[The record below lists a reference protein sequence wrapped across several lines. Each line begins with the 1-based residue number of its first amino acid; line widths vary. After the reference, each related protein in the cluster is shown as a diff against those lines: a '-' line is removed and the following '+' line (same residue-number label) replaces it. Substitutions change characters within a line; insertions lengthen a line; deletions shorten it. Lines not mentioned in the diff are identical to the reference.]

1 VPLAGV
7 TITLAAC
14 AVVTPAQNERNG
26 ALYTVARSRET
37 GSLTV
42 DRVSNEGLV
51 LTRTMNS
58 SGNKWAP
65 FQRCYQEK
73 AAPIWRAYCQAEPES
88 ASQTAVRPPSTATIA
103 PVT

>member
-1 VPLAGV
+1 MLGTWRTIRTGV
-7 TITLAAC
+7 
-14 AVVTPAQNERNG
+14 PAQNERNG

-73 AAPIWRAYCQAEPES
+73 AAPIWRAYCQAEPETPQCP
-88 ASQTAVRPPSTATIA
+88 ALVRPRCDRHRRQRSRR
-103 PVT
+103 